1 MIASA
6 AAFLGT
12 HKSHRRLGKPGV
24 RVETKSMYGFDEL
37 VPTNAPFV
45 VGSNRVALP
54 ERVLDFHSRD
64 ELIGRITVKTLPQD
78 TTFGRRLYFRT
89 NEPPILCQVVLMGA
103 DRTSIHKPQYC
114 LKGMGLQTVSTQP
127 LTVPVNRPYR
137 YELPVM
143 RLNLR
148 GEVRDA
154 EGKSHVASGVFVY
167 WFVADGEL
175 TSSHVDRMW
184 WMARDL
190 MLSGV
195 LQRWAYVICFT
206 PCAVGSEDAAFERLK
221 EFIAA
226 AVPEFQLTAG
236 PRAGGERAAA
246 DRNAWPIAFV
256 RGNALQTED

>member
-1 MIASA
+1 MRRPWLAVIVPLVMIAGA
-6 AAFLGT
+6 AAFLAT
-12 HKSHRRLGKPGV
+12 HKFRQRLGQPGV
-24 RVETKSMYGFDEL
+24 RVEAKVMYGFDEL
-37 VPTNAPFV
+37 APTNAPFL
-45 VGSNRVALP
+45 VGSNRIALP
-54 ERVLDFHSRD
+54 ERLLDFHSRD
-64 ELIGRITVKTLPQD
+64 ELVSRITVKTLPQD

-127 LTVPVNRPYR
+127 ITVPIRHPHR

-148 GEVRDA
+148 GETRDA
-154 EGKSHVASGVFVY
+154 EGKSHVSSGVFVY

-190 MLSGV
+190 MLSGI

-206 PCAVGSEDAAFERLK
+206 PCAVGGEDAAFERLK

-236 PRAGGERAAA
+236 APTDGGRASA
-246 DRNAWPIAFV
+246 N
-256 RGNALQTED
+256 